1 MGVKDEVLR
10 LLESHRGR
18 AVSGESIADRLAV
31 SRASVWKAV
40 RTLRSE
46 GHKIDAASRRGYRME
61 PDSDVLSEEGIRS
74 CLAGDSPIRRI
85 VCLASVDSTNTRAKE
100 LALAGA
106 PHGTLVVADR
116 QTAGRG
122 RRGRAFHSPA
132 GTGLYMSLVLRPR
145 IELERFQA
153 VTVAAAVAVCRAIE
167 ALTDRRPR
175 IKWVNDIFLEGRD
188 GTERKI
194 CGILTEAVSDVES
207 GTIESVVAGIG
218 LNVSTRDFTPD
229 LNEIAGSLFPEG
241 TCRNRLAAEIAERLM
256 AYQEQPD
263 DPLLIQAYRERS
275 LLLGRDVRYL
285 RDGRECRGRALD
297 VDAQG
302 CLVLRDEEGRTV
314 VLRSGEVYEVRPT
327 EWRPKTF

>member
-1 MGVKDEVLR
+1 MSVKDEVLR
-10 LLESHRGR
+10 FLESHRGR

-40 RTLRSE
+40 KTLRSE

-74 CLAGDSPIRRI
+74 CLPEDSPIRRI
-85 VCLASVDSTNTRAKE
+85 VCLPSVDSTNTHAKE

-122 RRGRAFHSPA
+122 RRGRSFYSPA
-132 GTGLYMSLVLRPR
+132 GTGLYMSMILRPR

-153 VTVAAAVAVCRAIE
+153 VTVAAAVAVCRAVE

-175 IKWVNDIFLEGRD
+175 IKWVNDIFLEGED
-188 GTERKI
+188 GTERKV
-194 CGILTEAVSDVES
+194 CGILTEAISDVES

-218 LNVSTRDFTPD
+218 LNVSTRHFIPD
-229 LNEIAGSLFPEG
+229 LRGVAGSLFAEG
-241 TCRNRLAAEIAERLM
+241 LHRARLAAEIAERLM
-256 AYQEQPD
+256 AYQERPD
-263 DPLLIQAYRERS
+263 EPALIQAYRERS
-275 LLLGRDVRYL
+275 LLLGRAVRYL

-302 CLVLRDEEGRTV
+302 CLVLQDEGGQTI
-314 VLRSGEVYEVRPT
+314 VLRSGEVYEVRPAD
-327 EWRPKTF
+327 